1 MSLNISTCLNIPDDF
16 PGYDKDLFHYPERYR
31 DIVDRIL
38 VPHGLIR
45 DRVYKIAANIE
56 AHYLKSGIKHVKLL
70 CVLKGAYKF
79 FGELNEC
86 LSDLSSLR
94 REGEDHIGYSVQFIR
109 AKSYE
114 NDSSSGIVKIS
125 GEEYLE
131 NELKGHDVLIV
142 EDIIDTGATMTK
154 LLEALKKYNP
164 NSIRVASLVR
174 KRTVRSNGFVPDFV
188 CFEVPDS
195 FIIGYAFDFND
206 FFRDIPH
213 ICMINQ
219 DNIGHYKNKHA

>member
-1 MSLNISTCLNIPDDF
+1 MSLNMSTCLNIPDDF
-16 PGYDKDLFHYPERYR
+16 PGYEKELFHFPERYT
-31 DIVDRIL
+31 DIVDKIL

-45 DRVYKIAANIE
+45 DRVYKIAADIE
-56 AHYLKSGIKHVKLL
+56 AHYLNSGIRH
-70 CVLKGAYKF
+70 GAYKF

-86 LSDLSSLR
+86 LSELSSLR
-94 REGEDHIGYSVQFIR
+94 RAGEAHIGYSVQFIR

-114 NDSSSGIVKIS
+114 NASSSGIVKIS

-131 NELKGHDVLIV
+131 NELQGHDVLVV
-142 EDIIDTGATMTK
+142 EDIVDTGATMVK

-164 NSIRVASLVR
+164 NSVRVASLVR
-174 KRTVRSNGFVPDFV
+174 KRTVRSNGFKPDFV

-213 ICMINQ
+213 ICTINQ
-219 DNIGHYKNKHA
+219 ANIGLYKDKHA